1 LDLTHHVRWVEPEAV
16 IAAVPHVIR
25 ALESYNSIMVRV
37 GVSAYLASEAAA
49 EHVRA
54 VLVGEGADELF
65 LGYPQVK
72 EYPEIQWGTLLY
84 AGLNHLHRTELQR
97 LDRVSM
103 ARSLEARLPFL
114 DSAFF
119 RYALGLPIGDKL
131 RRTGETLIEK
141 WCLREA
147 YRGHLPDVIV
157 DRPKV
162 PFDRGSG
169 VASILSREATCRL
182 SEADYEKTVADYPF
196 LQGSDR
202 ETVFYFTL
210 WKPQFLR
217 KNEIYVADAGRY
229 YPEDDTWPWHVR
241 AAYAPSMYMPTP
253 IGFL

>member
-1 LDLTHHVRWVEPEAV
+1 MSSFW
-16 IAAVPHVIR
+16 VIR
-25 ALESYNSIMVRV
+25 KSRSIPSPN
-37 GVSAYLASEAAA
+37 G
-49 EHVRA
+49 
-54 VLVGEGADELF
+54 
-65 LGYPQVK
+65 
-72 EYPEIQWGTLLY
+72 GTVLY

-103 ARSLEARLPFL
+103 ACSLEARLPFL
-114 DSAFF
+114 DNAFF

-131 RRTGETLIEK
+131 RRTGETLVEK

-147 YRGHLPDVIV
+147 YRGHLPDSIV

-162 PFDRGSG
+162 SFDRGSG
-169 VASILSREATCRL
+169 VAAILSRDATSRFRD
-182 SEADYEKTVADYPF
+182 ADYQKTVAAYPF
-196 LQGSDR
+196 LEGSDR

-241 AAYAPSMYMPTP
+241 AAYAPSMYLPTP
-253 IGFL
+253 LGFI